1 MLLARM
7 ALRLGRYLWAAPYSC
22 IGLLL
27 GGLAVLLGGTAR
39 VRSGALEVAGG
50 RLGALCA
57 RMPQPFCFSAIT
69 LGHVI
74 LGVDHS
80 ALLQMRLHE
89 QVHVR
94 QYERWGPL
102 YVPAYLLSSLVQ
114 LLRGRNPYR
123 DNYFERQA
131 YAQAPAHGRPRE
143 TAARADA
150 IGAR

>member
-1 MLLARM
+1 MRKVWAIMLLARM
-7 ALRLGRYLWAAPYSC
+7 ALRLGRYLWAGPYSC

-27 GGLAVLLGGTAR
+27 GGLAVLLGASGR
-39 VRSGALEVAGG
+39 LRSGTLEIAGG
-50 RLGALCA
+50 AMGRLVGRLPAPLA
-57 RMPQPFCFSAIT
+57 FSAIT

-74 LGVDHS
+74 IGIDHS
-80 ALLQMRLHE
+80 VLLQMRPHE

-102 YVPAYLLSSLVQ
+102 YVPAYLLSSVVQ

-131 YAQAPAHGRPRE
+131 YAQAPAHGQRHL
-143 TAARADA
+143 A
-150 IGAR
+150 